1 MFPEQ
6 HKEIDME
13 TEQLMKVKGCYWLD
27 IVDPDGTIVGSSGPV
42 YNVVT
47 TGGFQHIGLLTGTAL
62 SGTQWSHVN
71 VGTNGAP
78 ATNATALPSEVSGT
92 NGAVQ
97 RDLATAATQAGSK
110 TLRFT
115 ATMASAASFVTQ
127 TETINNVGIFNH
139 SSAASL
145 MAGASYTASSVGTN
159 QAVNITYD
167 LVFETA

>member
-1 MFPEQ
+1 M
-6 HKEIDME
+6 
-13 TEQLMKVKGCYWLD
+13 TEQVETMMRVKGCFHLN
-27 IVDPDGTIVGSSGPV
+27 IVDEDGTIVGDSGPV
-42 YNVVT
+42 YNIVT
-47 TGGFQHIGLLTGTAL
+47 TGGFQTIGLLIGTAL
-62 SGTQWSHVN
+62 SGTQWSHLN
-71 VGTNGAP
+71 VGTNGTP
-78 ATNATALPSEVSGT
+78 ASNATSLPSEVSGT
-92 NGAVQ
+92 SGAVQ
-97 RDLATAATQAGSK
+97 RTTATAATQAGSK

-115 ATMASAASFVTQ
+115 GTLASADSFVTT